1 MVEEIKI
8 TKRSQRA
15 VRELYYAAITD
26 VERINDVQIAQN
38 DAKIEKLVESVMRDT
53 RNQKF
58 WDFYSLTYARLATYM
73 EELDSAVK
81 NKITGRDSYILAIN
95 M

>member
-95 M
+95 C

>member
-8 TKRSQRA
+8 TRRCQRA

-26 VERINDVQIAQN
+26 VERINDVQVRQN
-38 DAKIEKLVESVMRDT
+38 DKKIEELVAQVMKET
-53 RNQKF
+53 RGQSF
-58 WDFYSLTYARLATYM
+58 WDFYSLVYARLAKYM
-73 EELDSAVK
+73 EDMDAAVK

-95 M
+95 C